1 MFAEQDL
8 AIEATIEPVT
18 LTSLTTF
25 DATGFSGQWIR
36 AEVTFSGVSLYTR
49 AAFDFSGINFVS
61 FGFELTF

>member
-8 AIEATIEPVT
+8 VIEATIDPVS

-25 DATGFSGQWIR
+25 DATGFSGQWIEAR
-36 AEVTFSGVSLYTR
+36 VTFSGVSLYTQ
-49 AAFDFSGINFVS
+49 AAFDFSGINSVS